1 MISRPK
7 TGPQICGSISVIY
20 FLSFIL
26 RKVKRFLLNNK
37 MTHKYQILYDTLI
50 SKINASTNLEINEL
64 PILDDDGYDIM
75 YQLYDM
81 FMKKH
86 NLPNKKF
93 IIEEEENKDFDTIT
107 FDFKNMPNELKLLL
121 YIFAETHYKAL
132 NNL

>member
-1 MISRPK
+1 
-7 TGPQICGSISVIY
+7 
-20 FLSFIL
+20 
-26 RKVKRFLLNNK
+26 

-86 NLPNKKF
+86 NYP
-93 IIEEEENKDFDTIT
+93 I
-107 FDFKNMPNELKLLL
+107 KNLLL
-121 YIFAETHYKAL
+121 KKKKIKTL
-132 NNL
+132 TQ

>member
-7 TGPQICGSISVIY
+7 KLGPQICGSISVIY

-37 MTHKYQILYDTLI
+37 MNTNIKFCMILLI

-86 NLPNKKF
+86 NVPNKNLLLKKKKH
-93 IIEEEENKDFDTIT
+93 KDFDTIT
-107 FDFKNMPNELKLLL
+107 
-121 YIFAETHYKAL
+121 I
-132 NNL
+132 